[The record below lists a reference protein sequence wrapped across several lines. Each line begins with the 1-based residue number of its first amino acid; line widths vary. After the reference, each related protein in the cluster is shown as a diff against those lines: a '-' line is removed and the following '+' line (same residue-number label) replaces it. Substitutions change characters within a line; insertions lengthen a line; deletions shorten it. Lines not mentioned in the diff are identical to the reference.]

1 MKYAIV
7 DIGSNSMRLSV
18 YEAYKSNFRI
28 LFREKI
34 MAGLAG
40 YVEKGILTKEG
51 IECAVLALSQF
62 KETLDSLNIKNISVF
77 ATASLRNIEN
87 TEQAISALNRATGYS
102 VEVISGEE
110 EAMYAYY
117 GAMHL
122 NRVCDGIIVD
132 IGGASTEIVTV
143 KGGEAERAESH
154 RVGSLSLYRECV
166 KKILPK
172 GEAFTLM
179 DDEIAKNFADG
190 NLPQL
195 SEGSTVVC
203 VGGTA
208 RAALKIATKLF
219 SLEENSNKI
228 TSAQFKK
235 MCNMLF
241 KADKNAVNIILKYEP
256 DRIHTLIPG
265 FMILK
270 HIIKKTRAE
279 QIYVCK
285 YGVREGYLC
294 QKFLKKEQS
303 STPTPKTENS
313 AG

>member
-18 YEAYKSNFRI
+18 YEIYKSNFKI
-28 LFREKI
+28 LFREKE

-40 YVEKGILTKEG
+40 YVENGILTKEG
-51 IECAVLALSQF
+51 IECACTALLRF
-62 KETLDSLNIKNISVF
+62 KETLDSLGIKNISVF

-87 TEQAISALNRATGYS
+87 TEQAINALTVASGYA

-122 NRVCDGIIVD
+122 NNITDGIIVD
-132 IGGASTEIVTV
+132 IGGASTEIVAV
-143 KGGEAERAESH
+143 KGGAVHSAESY

-166 KKILPK
+166 KKILPGGASFDRIK
-172 GEAFTLM
+172 
-179 DDEIAKNFADG
+179 DEIEKNLNGVKFDEFEGGADI
-190 NLPQL
+190 
-195 SEGSTVVC
+195 VC

-208 RAALKIATKLF
+208 RAALKIAAKLF

-228 TSAQFKK
+228 TSEQFKK
-235 MCNMLF
+235 MCRMLF
-241 KADKNAVNIILKYEP
+241 KADKNAVNIILKHEP

-270 HIIKKTRAE
+270 SIMKKVNAKE
-279 QIYVCK
+279 MYVCK

-294 QKFLKKEQS
+294 QKLLS
-303 STPTPKTENS
+303 SEDGDTHTHKTES
-313 AG
+313 